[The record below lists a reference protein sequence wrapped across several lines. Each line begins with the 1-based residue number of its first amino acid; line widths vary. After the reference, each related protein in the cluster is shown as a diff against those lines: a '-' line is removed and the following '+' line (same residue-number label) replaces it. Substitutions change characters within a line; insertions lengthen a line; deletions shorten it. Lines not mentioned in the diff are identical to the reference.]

1 MNFDDIGRVWR
12 EEGTEEFRRTRI
24 EDLSTVR
31 GRAARLMNRARRL
44 VLVDMVAALVAIPFF
59 TYQAIRAPSALA
71 ALGAIII
78 VIMLIVIPIRLRV
91 IRRAA
96 PDPTLPVRVAVQAE
110 VTRLRALERFHR
122 TVEWYLVPVAL
133 GMILYLAGLSVDI
146 VGDPVPV
153 AFRIRMSILGV
164 AAFGL
169 VIFGNRVSLRLRVQP
184 LREDLESWLTDLEES
199 GLDGAQ

>member
-12 EEGTEEFRRTRI
+12 EEGTEDVRRTRI

-31 GRAARLMNRARRL
+31 GRAARLIAGARRS
-44 VLVDMVAALVAIPFF
+44 VLVDTVAALLAIPFF
-59 TYQAIRAPSALA
+59 TYQAIRAPSALT

-78 VIMLIVIPIRLRV
+78 VIVVVVIPIRLRV

-110 VTRLRALERFHR
+110 ATRLRALERFQR
-122 TVEWYLVPVAL
+122 TVEWYLGPAAV

-153 AFRIRMSILGV
+153 AFRIRMSVLGV

-169 VIFGNRVSLRLRVQP
+169 VIFLNRCSLRLRVQP

-199 GLDGAQ
+199 ELDGV